1 MQYSRLHS
9 SHRNILRTREFV
21 LCFVLKMCYTLPI
34 MLQRNGD
41 RVAPTLESQRNG
53 TPRRDR
59 DALLEA
65 KDRIIVEL
73 REQVALLSNELKRK
87 NIILSRIA
95 KDTGGL
101 PAAWALEA
109 ADGLQTVKPGGA
121 QDGRAI
127 GAQKGREKPERMTLP
142 DGYRLVAVASDA
154 WVLVAPRGL
163 RVASY
168 RGQLELWKVA
178 LDAREHHQRK

>member
-1 MQYSRLHS
+1 
-9 SHRNILRTREFV
+9 
-21 LCFVLKMCYTLPI
+21 

-41 RVAPTLESQRNG
+41 RIAPSLESQRNG

-65 KDRIIVEL
+65 KDEIIVEL

-87 NIILSRIA
+87 NTILSRIA
-95 KDTGGL
+95 KDIGGL
-101 PAAWALEA
+101 PPACALEA
-109 ADGLQTVKPGGA
+109 ADSLQTVKPGGA
-121 QDGRAI
+121 RDSAI
-127 GAQKGREKPERMTLP
+127 GAQKGQEKPERMTLP

-168 RGQLELWKVA
+168 RGELELGKVA